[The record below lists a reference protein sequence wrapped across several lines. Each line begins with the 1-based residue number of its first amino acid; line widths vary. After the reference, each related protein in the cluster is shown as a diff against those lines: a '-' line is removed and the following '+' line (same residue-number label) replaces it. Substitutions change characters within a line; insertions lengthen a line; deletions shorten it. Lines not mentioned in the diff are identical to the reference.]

1 MFDLLGD
8 LYLMPITGADGTDG
22 VFPKRLTSGISWDMQ
37 PRFSHDGK
45 LIAFT
50 SDRDGRNGKGGDN
63 IWILDP
69 AKELVKQVS
78 GESFRL
84 LNGPAWSA
92 DDQYIV
98 ARKHFSSR
106 RSLGA
111 GEMWMF
117 HRDAIDVN
125 AMKGVQLTK
134 KRTEQK
140 DVNEPVFSPD
150 GRYLYYSE
158 DTTSGSTFEYD
169 KDSNGQ
175 IYVIKRLDLEKQE
188 TENYI
193 TGPGG
198 ACRPTPSP
206 CLLYTSPSPRDLST
220 SRMPSSA

>member
-1 MFDLLGD
+1 MSGLLLKSLLFTVLASSPQKNWSVEAPSGPQRQQSIDVDEATWVTVDVSPDGKQVVFDLLGD

-150 GRYLYYSE
+150 GRYLSVSY
-158 DTTSGSTFEYD
+158 THLT
-169 KDSNGQ
+169 
-175 IYVIKRLDLEKQE
+175 L
-188 TENYI
+188 
-193 TGPGG
+193 
-198 ACRPTPSP
+198 PTI
-206 CLLYTSPSPRDLST
+206 LLV
-220 SRMPSSA
+220 